1 MGAIAQQRR
10 VSKTGKLK
18 RRTHYKLEVPGMVV
32 CSNCGELKL
41 SHRVCPECGFYNGKQ
56 VKEIKQKENKD
67 NE

>member
-1 MGAIAQQRR
+1 MNCKKCGYQLAVGQTI
-10 VSKTGKLK
+10 
-18 RRTHYKLEVPGMVV
+18 

-41 SHRVCPECGFYNGKQ
+41 SHRVCPECGYYNGKQ

>member
-1 MGAIAQQRR
+1 MAVPKRR
-10 VSKTGKLK
+10 VSKMKKGL
-18 RRTHYKLEVPGMVV
+18 RRSHLALSVPGMVT